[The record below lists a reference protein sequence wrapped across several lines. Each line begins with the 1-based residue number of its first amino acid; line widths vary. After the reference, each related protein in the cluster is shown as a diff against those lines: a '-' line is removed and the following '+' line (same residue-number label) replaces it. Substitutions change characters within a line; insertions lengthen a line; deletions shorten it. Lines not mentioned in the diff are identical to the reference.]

1 MLSGR
6 IKYKALVTEIKDNSH
21 AICFLQEDACSQNPL
36 PGFQK
41 LEAFCSVLVELGLI
55 ETKLSLT
62 TETEQR
68 NELLQLWN
76 TVEEHD
82 KRPQQ
87 FTQLYRTH
95 WGNTLYC
102 RTKRDD
108 LVDAAVIQKL
118 KMAKRYAPAQQ
129 DISAQHNRLM
139 YTLVKLLWLRSPQ
152 GSRTSPEKGT
162 IFKAYER
169 IQHQVSVEDS
179 ILSKAGIPL
188 PKINIKTVRDFIRC
202 QERLNATRQPSTITK
217 TTSSA
222 ELPPAPHQPALLPP
236 PDYPLMEY
244 VPTPSMAGTKALKE
258 RAGVMELLTQP
269 RPLLPLPIR
278 APQPLLPLPMRG
290 THATSTI
297 TRPVPSPSSATPETA
312 GPSTW
317 HPTMSAIQSIA
328 IVPANTFTTSQ
339 STDSPFYWSRAT
351 NYKRKLMDHPS
362 DVGTKLPRFLQK
374 LPSCKVCGQPTQGH
388 KKFKKKSFC
397 PVKMMSP
404 SKGLDNRVYDS
415 YEQFTS
421 IVDSLE

>member
-1 MLSGR
+1 ML
-6 IKYKALVTEIKDNSH
+6 LEI
-21 AICFLQEDACSQNPL
+21 
-36 PGFQK
+36 
-41 LEAFCSVLVELGLI
+41 GL
-55 ETKLSLT
+55 TQGKLSLT
-62 TETEQR
+62 TEQR
-68 NELLQLWN
+68 NRVLEAWNVVDEL
-76 TVEEHD
+76 D
-82 KRPQQ
+82 KQPQQ
-87 FTQLYRTH
+87 FNQLYRTH

-108 LVDAAVIQKL
+108 LVEAAVVQRV

-162 IFKAYER
+162 ILKAYER
-169 IQHQVSVEDS
+169 IQHRVLVEDP

-202 QERLNATRQPSTITK
+202 QERLLNLNATRQPSTITK
-217 TTSSA
+217 TTSISSA
-222 ELPPAPHQPALLPP
+222 ELPPAPHQPAVLPP

-244 VPTPSMAGTKALKE
+244 VPTPSMAGTKALKG

-269 RPLLPLPIR
+269 RPLLPLPIT
-278 APQPLLPLPMRG
+278 APQPLPLPMRG

-317 HPTMSAIQSIA
+317 HPTMPAIQSIA
-328 IVPANTFTTSQ
+328 IMPANTFTTSQ

-351 NYKRKLMDHPS
+351 YYKRKLKDHPS
-362 DVGTKLPRFLQK
+362 DVGTKLQK
-374 LPSCKVCGQPTQGH
+374 LPACKVCGQPTQGH
-388 KKFKKKSFC
+388 KKYKKKSFC

-404 SKGLDNRVYDS
+404 SKGLDNRLYDS

-421 IVDSLE
+421 VVESLE